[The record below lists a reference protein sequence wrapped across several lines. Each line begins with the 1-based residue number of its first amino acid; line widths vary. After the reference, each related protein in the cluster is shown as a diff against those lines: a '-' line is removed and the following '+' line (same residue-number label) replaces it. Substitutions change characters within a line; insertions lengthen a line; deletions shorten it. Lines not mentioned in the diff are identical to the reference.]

1 MKTVCALA
9 QGVWSTCMQKHSRT
23 ANHHRSDRGVKR
35 TMDGEPRSIVK
46 EEGKPSEREFW
57 RRSHQQTKMLTSSSA
72 SSSSAAPPVV
82 DFDPGHTK
90 ELTFQNKKVVARYIE
105 ANLQG
110 LLLPQEQT
118 LAVQQATVIEQDRM
132 HHSLQARLRHAE
144 AKERSQFV
152 LNLICV
158 LIRIVK
164 LRATSEAIDNC
175 SIH

>member
-1 MKTVCALA
+1 MVPVSDVKTVCALA

-57 RRSHQQTKMLTSSSA
+57 RRSHQQTKMLISSSA

-90 ELTFQNKKVVARYIE
+90 ELAFQNKKWWPSTSKQICRGSFSPRSKH
-105 ANLQG
+105 LQCSR
-110 LLLPQEQT
+110 
-118 LAVQQATVIEQDRM
+118 QQSLSKTACIILCKLGFAMLNRKRG
-132 HHSLQARLRHAE
+132 HSL
-144 AKERSQFV
+144 
-152 LNLICV
+152 C
-158 LIRIVK
+158 
-164 LRATSEAIDNC
+164 
-175 SIH
+175 